1 MKHRQFGKNT
11 IRYLLLAAAVAGI
24 ALGIAR
30 KEPRVVLRKAANI
43 CFECIGIG

>member
-1 MKHRQFGKNT
+1 MKRRQSGQNT

-24 ALGIAR
+24 VLGIAR
-30 KEPRVVLRKAANI
+30 REPQVVLRKAANI